1 MVSLSLRTLDVT
13 EPDHSAQSL
22 DTGATLGVVMVW
34 TIGIVAAWTATWWF
48 FDSVVVQTIPATL
61 HWLWWDTAKIL
72 VWIVPL
78 WVWVRRT
85 DLGPG
90 VLSGLAG
97 GLHVRRC
104 VVGLAVWLTLCVVG
118 DWVLGQTRPMAQP
131 DWITFRTVFVSPL
144 LEELL
149 FRGLLL
155 SLLIRGGVSIGSASV
170 VTAIGFV
177 LIHLPGWSF
186 MTGPGWDHVALAV
199 SIGLLG
205 IYLGLLVGRTGSVW
219 PAYVVHAG
227 NNAFSTGLL
236 AALVTVR

>member
-1 MVSLSLRTLDVT
+1 ML
-13 EPDHSAQSL
+13 
-22 DTGATLGVVMVW
+22 W
-34 TIGIVAAWTATWWF
+34 TVGIVAAWTATWWF
-48 FDSVVVQTIPATL
+48 FDAVLAERIPASR
-61 HWLWWDTAKIL
+61 HWLWWDAAKLL
-72 VWIVPL
+72 VWIGPL

-85 DLGPG
+85 DVGRGRRLDTQSGQLASAR

-97 GLHVRRC
+97 GLHFRRC
-104 VVGLAVWLTLCVVG
+104 AVGLAVWLTLCVVG
-118 DWVLGQTRPMAQP
+118 DWVLGQTRPTAQP

-186 MTGPGWDHVALAV
+186 MTGLGSDHVALAV

-205 IYLGLLVGRTGSVW
+205 LYLGLLVGRTGSVW

-236 AALVTVR
+236 AALVAVR